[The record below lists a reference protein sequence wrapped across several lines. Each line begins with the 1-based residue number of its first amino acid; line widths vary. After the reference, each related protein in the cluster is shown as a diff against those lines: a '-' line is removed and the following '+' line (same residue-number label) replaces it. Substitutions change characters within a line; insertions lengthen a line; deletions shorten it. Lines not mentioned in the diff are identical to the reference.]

1 MATEELTVL
10 ARIRAKKGKETEVL
24 RAVTAL
30 LGPTKA
36 EDGCINY
43 DLHCSKDDPTLFFLY
58 ETWKSRKALDE
69 HLATPYLQDF
79 LGKAPDLLAEDVDL
93 SFWDLIG

>member
-24 RAVTAL
+24 RVISAL
-30 LGPTKA
+30 LKPTRK

-43 DLHCSKDDPTLFFLY
+43 DLHCSKDDSTLFFLY
-58 ETWKSRKALDE
+58 ETWKSREALDE
-69 HLATPYLQDF
+69 HLNTPYLQDF
-79 LGKAPDLLAEDVDL
+79 LSKAPDLLAEDVDL
-93 SFWDLIG
+93 TFWDLVD